1 MSQLQ
6 TRSEKFNKKKVS
18 VYDLCRFDVNLQD
31 ASGSIIGI
39 IMDKEAEKLLSLTTD
54 EIYDLASNED
64 NLFLQSLLRFA
75 EQSSFVGK
83 SILF

>member
-54 EIYDLASNED
+54 EIYDLASNEFFCREI
-64 NLFLQSLLRFA
+64 NSLLKLAFDFLSCIKQR
-75 EQSSFVGK
+75 
-83 SILF
+83 